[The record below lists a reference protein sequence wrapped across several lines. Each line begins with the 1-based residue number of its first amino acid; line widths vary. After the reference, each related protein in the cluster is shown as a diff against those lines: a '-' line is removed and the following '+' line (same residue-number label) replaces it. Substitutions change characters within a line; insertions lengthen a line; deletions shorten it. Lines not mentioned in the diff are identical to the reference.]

1 MHSSK
6 EPSTPERTHS
16 CTNNTHDY
24 ATVMSTHKRIHA
36 HFHENTQIHTR
47 SHKHAKGQTYTPPG
61 GERERERVGGGER
74 ERERRGERERRERR
88 EREEREGREREERER
103 RHFTL
108 TCNLTF
114 PFWKDSIV
122 ATSIS
127 TQGQSQTDTNEKL
140 LRYSSCKLQV
150 NSQVTHL
157 FAEPC
162 RDTVTAQLST
172 GVAASGFMNGAYPV
186 GILAILLG

>member
-61 GERERERVGGGER
+61 GEREREWGGER
-74 ERERRGERERRERR
+74 GRERG
-88 EREEREGREREERER
+88 EGREREERER